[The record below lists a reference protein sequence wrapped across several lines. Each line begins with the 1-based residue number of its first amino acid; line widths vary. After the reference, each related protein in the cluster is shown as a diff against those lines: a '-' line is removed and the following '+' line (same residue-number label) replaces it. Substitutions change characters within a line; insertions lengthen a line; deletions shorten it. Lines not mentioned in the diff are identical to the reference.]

1 MTHETMFQLRACPA
15 CQCRIG
21 IDQEAKIAGKCGGGT
36 GSPTRYLQAPGL
48 SLCARSG
55 DHRGNGPDPRAKGDL
70 YGQVVQDADP
80 DAPATGKI
88 YGAEL
93 KLRRHA
99 GPGSLSPQ
107 GAGTWPKGETL
118 IEKSSWNTA
127 LTDCQ
132 PTNLSRPMDS
142 WYPGGYWQR
151 AMQTN
156 A

>member
-1 MTHETMFQLRACPA
+1 MTYEAMFQLRACPA

-21 IDQEAKIAGKCGGGT
+21 IDRETKIPSECGGGA
-36 GSPTRYLQAPGL
+36 GGPIRYLPAPGL

-55 DHRGNGPDPRAKGDL
+55 DHKGKGPDPRAKGNL

-88 YGAEL
+88 NGAEL
-93 KLRRHA
+93 KRRRRA
-99 GPGSLSPQ
+99 SPGSLSLQ

-118 IEKSSWNTA
+118 IERCSWNTA

-132 PTNLSRPMDS
+132 PTNLFRPMDS
-142 WYPGGYWQR
+142 WCPGGYWQR